1 MFVLCHYNL
10 KEAKPKKQ
18 REIVRLRTLSFEQ
31 VRYHYAWFKC
41 DDMKK
46 LILCRILTFMN
57 LTIYFGVSFNL
68 LFCTNQFSF

>member
-41 DDMKK
+41 DDMK
-46 LILCRILTFMN
+46 N
-57 LTIYFGVSFNL
+57 SFYVEY
-68 LFCTNQFSF
+68 